1 MFRWQDFTQQE
12 KHELATLCFNLFKS
26 SGNSSIAWVIRSK
39 SSLLMSLVTKR
50 MGQPF
55 WEQLLQE
62 LLPYASRGP
71 LEAEKVGFSVS
82 QGLSTCARSFVLT
95 ASQRD

>member
-1 MFRWQDFTQQE
+1 MWLQVMFRWQDFAQQE
-12 KHELATLCFNLFKS
+12 KHELATLCFSLFKG
-26 SGNSSIAWVIRSK
+26 SGNASSAWVVRSK

-71 LEAEKVGFSVS
+71 IEAEKVG
-82 QGLSTCARSFVLT
+82 TNTTRA
-95 ASQRD
+95 